1 MSGNGLIEIMLTTPD
16 QGLTEKQRQL
26 LQTFRD
32 LIKKYAINIHIDK
45 PLPTDLKEPLS
56 CDVEHDEC
64 GAFVCCGLYV
74 PSLNSYFGYTDT
86 GALLR
91 NWRPSFQ
98 LIAHNGM
105 GDIECLR
112 QWGMGVKDEQL
123 VHDTMLVG
131 HILDSSLKSY
141 GLKDMAKR
149 ELNFIYP
156 SYDEI
161 VGKKGLKAVRITLDQ
176 QPLELVSKYNAC
188 DVWATWKLYE
198 SQKKQIIRYV

>member
-1 MSGNGLIEIMLTTPD
+1 MELPIFATSELGLSPKQAELLAIFRGLIEQHGIKIHVNEALPEI
-16 QGLTEKQRQL
+16 TEPISA
-26 LQTFRD
+26 D
-32 LIKKYAINIHIDK
+32 I
-45 PLPTDLKEPLS
+45 
-56 CDVEHDEC
+56 EHNEY

-98 LIAHNGM
+98 LVAHNGI
-105 GDIECLR
+105 GDLECLR
-112 QWGMGVKDEQL
+112 QWGVEVKNEQL